1 MMSFTLPHALR
12 TQLLVHGILIPKCG
26 CRCMQ
31 SIRLGVNCLLLGVG
45 PIEMSSR
52 NPRQKGGL
60 EDMQEQNVYP

>member
-12 TQLLVHGILIPKCG
+12 TQPPVHGILVPKCG

-45 PIEMSSR
+45 PIEDVTKK
-52 NPRQKGGL
+52 P
-60 EDMQEQNVYP
+60 